1 MVVDDDNLI
10 EEKYDQNEGNLKQ
23 FDNDNQ
29 QDDEVILEQNQ
40 ENAEVVFDAEQ
51 QKMFHPYN
59 EEHHSIENALQG
71 EEQFSEKTGKSR

>member
-40 ENAEVVFDAEQ
+40 ENAEVVLD
-51 QKMFHPYN
+51 
-59 EEHHSIENALQG
+59 G
-71 EEQFSEKTGKSR
+71 